1 MRINFKSGS
10 VHAAVWL
17 HHMIIR
23 PEQKLLLLAFR
34 TTRCRRTTLSR
45 VSSRNFVRNSSI
57 DIDIICWCDF
67 EVRENCIV
75 YCIER
80 RNWENLVKISLI
92 MDESKSNM
100 SPYND
105 LTDREWTREYH
116 GLVSRFSD
124 YLLSLLPIDTKLIK
138 IPSYYYCLLLS
149 RILESCC
156 YMSLVLL
163 IKLICQW
170 HHLVKG

>member
-1 MRINFKSGS
+1 M
-10 VHAAVWL
+10 
-17 HHMIIR
+17 
-23 PEQKLLLLAFR
+23 
-34 TTRCRRTTLSR
+34 
-45 VSSRNFVRNSSI
+45 
-57 DIDIICWCDF
+57 
-67 EVRENCIV
+67 
-75 YCIER
+75 
-80 RNWENLVKISLI
+80 KISLI

-163 IKLICQW
+163 IKLICQ
-170 HHLVKG
+170 